1 MLEVEVREEDN
12 HLSKREEEKSAPGL
26 LEYKRKYGE

>member
-12 HLSKREEEKSAPGL
+12 YLRKREEEKLAPGL
-26 LEYKRKYGE
+26 LELKRKYGE